1 MFKKSKCAG
10 NKKAPDTRIEM
21 YCRGVEELLN
31 NISKKC
37 DSRKNKETF
46 EEEHYDFTEDFE
58 DSYRM

>member
-1 MFKKSKCAG
+1 
-10 NKKAPDTRIEM
+10 M